1 MSMDAIDEI
10 RNRMAAEGIDWLI
23 LFSADPHLCENVP
36 DFFNERKRL
45 LGFRG
50 SAGTVILTPEKIFFR
65 TDSRYYLECEQ
76 LFENRDVVLVKDGEE
91 APLPQ
96 WLGERLT
103 AGETVAV
110 NKSGISHPFYRKL
123 ELVCREQKTDLTDF
137 DSGRTQR
144 FCPGA
149 ESLDAVVKDPVRA
162 FRKKIGLLRRDM
174 KGDVLLL
181 TAPDTIAWLTGFRL
195 FRDARE
201 DVFFYSWALITSGR
215 MELFTDHPLPQ
226 ELPNVEIFP
235 YGEFLSRLDSVR
247 EQKIE
252 CSFNDL
258 NENLFRFL
266 INHRNTVIDDRLRIR
281 LMQTVK
287 TRGEIAAVKKA
298 AAADKRVLLRF
309 RRRLLEAVEAGE
321 RFNEADSAL
330 LLEELRRKEKS
341 YRGASFETIAAFGE
355 NGAVVH
361 YKPAPESSAAVN
373 TDGLL
378 LLDCGTHS
386 INGTTDITRVFWTG
400 GGTPPPQA
408 VRDYTAVLKAHIAL
422 ARTRFPQ
429 GTCGAALDAVA
440 RGEARRGG
448 AEYGHGTGHG
458 VGWINC
464 VHEPPFSISPS
475 NETVAAL
482 PGMIV
487 SIEPGCYRK
496 GEYGIRIENIYAI
509 VRDETDSDYL
519 RFERLTDFPFESQ
532 LTDRSL
538 LTDDE
543 KKWID
548 ENGGFIDPLIPY

>member
-1 MSMDAIDEI
+1 
-10 RNRMAAEGIDWLI
+10 MAAEGIDWLI

-123 ELVCREQKTDLTDF
+123 ESVCREQKTDLTDF

-149 ESLDAVVKDPVRA
+149 EPLDAVVKDPVRA

-201 DVFFYSWALITSGR
+201 DVFFYSWALITSDR

-266 INHRNTVIDDRLRIR
+266 INHRNTVIDDKLRIRLMQTVKTRGEIKLRIR

-361 YKPAPESSAAVN
+361 YKPAPASSAAVN
-373 TDGLL
+373 TDG
-378 LLDCGTHS
+378 
-386 INGTTDITRVFWTG
+386 
-400 GGTPPPQA
+400 
-408 VRDYTAVLKAHIAL
+408 
-422 ARTRFPQ
+422 
-429 GTCGAALDAVA
+429 
-440 RGEARRGG
+440 
-448 AEYGHGTGHG
+448 
-458 VGWINC
+458 
-464 VHEPPFSISPS
+464 
-475 NETVAAL
+475 
-482 PGMIV
+482 
-487 SIEPGCYRK
+487 
-496 GEYGIRIENIYAI
+496 
-509 VRDETDSDYL
+509 
-519 RFERLTDFPFESQ
+519 
-532 LTDRSL
+532 
-538 LTDDE
+538 
-543 KKWID
+543 
-548 ENGGFIDPLIPY
+548 

>member
-1 MSMDAIDEI
+1 
-10 RNRMAAEGIDWLI
+10 MAAEGIDWLL
-23 LFSADPHLCENVP
+23 LFSADPHLCGNVP

-45 LGFRG
+45 IGFRG
-50 SAGTVILTPEKIFFR
+50 SAGVVILTSDRIFFR
-65 TDSRYYLECEQ
+65 TDSRYYLECER
-76 LFENRDVVLVKDGEE
+76 LFGDRDIVLVKDGEE

-110 NKSGISHPFYRKL
+110 NKSGISHPFYREL
-123 ELVCREQKTDLTDF
+123 EAVCAGCKTGLIDF

-149 ESLDAVVKDPVRA
+149 EPLDAVGKDPA
-162 FRKKIGLLRRDM
+162 ASFRKKIGLLRSGM
-174 KGDVLLL
+174 TGDAVLL

-195 FRDARE
+195 FCGGRE
-201 DVFFYSWALITSGR
+201 DVFFYSWAFITSDR
-215 MELFTDHPLPQ
+215 AELYTDHPLPL
-226 ELPNVEIFP
+226 ELPGVEIFP
-235 YGEFLSRLDSVR
+235 YGEFPDRLDSVCGL
-247 EQKIE
+247 KIE
-252 CSFNDL
+252 CSLNDL

-266 INHRNTVIDDRLRIR
+266 TDRRNTVVDDRLRIR

-321 RFNEADSAL
+321 SFNEADLSR

-341 YRGASFETIAAFGE
+341 YRGASFETIAA
-355 NGAVVH
+355 
-361 YKPAPESSAAVN
+361 
-373 TDGLL
+373 
-378 LLDCGTHS
+378 
-386 INGTTDITRVFWTG
+386 
-400 GGTPPPQA
+400 PPQA

-422 ARTRFPQ
+422 ARARFPQ

-475 NETVAAL
+475 NETVAVL

-487 SIEPGCYRK
+487 SVEPGCYRR
-496 GEYGIRIENIYAI
+496 GEYGIRLENIYAV
-509 VRDETDSDYL
+509 VRDETDSGYL
-519 RFERLTDFPFESQ
+519 RFERLTDFPFESR
-532 LTDRSL
+532 LTDCSL
-538 LTDDE
+538 LSDDE
-543 KKWID
+543 KKWVD

>member
-1 MSMDAIDEI
+1 
-10 RNRMAAEGIDWLI
+10 MAAEGIDWLL
-23 LFSADPHLCENVP
+23 LFSADPHLCGNVP

-45 LGFRG
+45 IGFRG
-50 SAGTVILTPEKIFFR
+50 SAGVVILTSDRIFFR
-65 TDSRYYLECEQ
+65 TDSRYYLECER
-76 LFENRDVVLVKDGEE
+76 LFGDRDIVLVKDGEE

-110 NKSGISHPFYRKL
+110 NKSGISHPFYREL
-123 ELVCREQKTDLTDF
+123 EAVCAGCKTGLIDF

-149 ESLDAVVKDPVRA
+149 EPLDAVGKDPA
-162 FRKKIGLLRRDM
+162 ASFRKKIGLLRSGM
-174 KGDVLLL
+174 TGDAVLL

-195 FRDARE
+195 FCGGRE
-201 DVFFYSWALITSGR
+201 DVFFYSWAFITSDR
-215 MELFTDHPLPQ
+215 AELYTDHPLPL
-226 ELPNVEIFP
+226 ELPGVEIFP
-235 YGEFLSRLDSVR
+235 YGEFPDRLDSVCGL
-247 EQKIE
+247 KIE
-252 CSFNDL
+252 CSLNDL

-266 INHRNTVIDDRLRIR
+266 TDRRNTVVDDRLRIR

-309 RRRLLEAVEAGE
+309 RRRLLEVVEAGE
-321 RFNEADSAL
+321 SFNEADLSR

-361 YKPAPESSAAVN
+361 YKPEAETAAAVGPG
-373 TDGLL
+373 GLL

-386 INGTTDITRVFWTG
+386 VNGTTDITRVFWTG
-400 GGTPPPQA
+400 GGDPPPQA

-422 ARTRFPQ
+422 ARARFPQ

-475 NETVAAL
+475 NETVAVL

-487 SIEPGCYRK
+487 SVEPGCYRR
-496 GEYGIRIENIYAI
+496 GEYGIRLENIYAV
-509 VRDETDSDYL
+509 VRDETDSGYL
-519 RFERLTDFPFESQ
+519 RFERLTDFPFESR
-532 LTDRSL
+532 LTDCSL
-538 LTDDE
+538 LSDDE
-543 KKWID
+543 KKWVD